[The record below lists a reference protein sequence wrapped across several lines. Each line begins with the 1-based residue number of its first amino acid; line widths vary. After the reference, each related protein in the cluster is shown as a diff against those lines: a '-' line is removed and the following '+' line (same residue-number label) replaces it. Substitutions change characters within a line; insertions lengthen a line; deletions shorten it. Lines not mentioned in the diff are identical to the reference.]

1 MRNWAAKNRFS
12 FAKTRAWLR
21 RGLRR
26 THPGIEIPPGAQSGE
41 AHRKRPGGPATFAGQ
56 SPKVCPAADFRR
68 AKRKSPPGRRTL
80 AEQSAEV
87 CPAAARVTFARQSAE
102 VCLARAF
109 SPAGFFARFFAAAGP
124 GKTASY
130 KREAAYRKRRKKYA
144 TSYLDFRP
152 PRSDLCAAGPKTGSA
167 PGRAGKAAAG

>member
-130 KREAAYRKRRKKYA
+130 KREALIPNDAKTTRRVILTSGRRGAIYVPPGRKKA
-144 TSYLDFRP
+144 P
-152 PRSDLCAAGPKTGSA
+152 A